1 MDEMAKQFVQL
12 GANWIEHLHCLLM
25 QVGRRFGR
33 REIQEHALE
42 YLIGLLRPL
51 ERKNGWQ
58 LAEASEHATPYNM
71 QYFLA
76 RARWDADTVRDDLT
90 DYVAEELGEP
100 DGVLVVDE
108 TGFIKKGLHSVGV
121 QRQYSGT
128 AGRVENCQV
137 GVFMAY
143 ASRRGRA
150 LMDRELYLPKVWA
163 DDMVRRAAAHVP
175 KATGFATKPQLAQK
189 MIERAMAA
197 QVPFAWITGDEVYG
211 DNRSLRV
218 WLEQQERHFVLAMA
232 CNQYVWPDMGGQV
245 MVAQLAATL
254 QAQDWTRLSAGDGAK
269 GARLY
274 EWARIPLLS
283 WNMPGQRWLML
294 RRNLQD
300 AKLAYYVCY
309 APQGTDLQTLVRVA
323 GIRWMVEECFEAA
336 KGEVGLDQYEV
347 RNWHGWYR
355 HITLAML
362 AHAYLAVLC
371 TQAVDRPDVK
381 KKRTSSTMRSW
392 KRGRR
397 QQEERQKQAWHA
409 SR

>member
-1 MDEMAKQFVQL
+1 
-12 GANWIEHLHCLLM
+12 
-25 QVGRRFGR
+25 
-33 REIQEHALE
+33 
-42 YLIGLLRPL
+42 
-51 ERKNGWQ
+51 
-58 LAEASEHATPYNM
+58 
-71 QYFLA
+71 
-76 RARWDADTVRDDLT
+76 
-90 DYVAEELGEP
+90 
-100 DGVLVVDE
+100 
-108 TGFIKKGLHSVGV
+108 
-121 QRQYSGT
+121 
-128 AGRVENCQV
+128 
-137 GVFMAY
+137 
-143 ASRRGRA
+143 
-150 LMDRELYLPKVWA
+150 
-163 DDMVRRAAAHVP
+163 
-175 KATGFATKPQLAQK
+175 

-254 QAQDWTRLSAGDGAK
+254 QAQDWTRLSAGNGAK

-323 GIRWMVEECFEAA
+323 GMRWMVEECFEAA

-381 KKRTSSTMRSW
+381 KRRHRARCATG
-392 KRGRR
+392 RGGG
-397 QQEERQKQAWHA
+397 A
-409 SR
+409 SRKSARSRRGMHPADGTGNPQAVVATGMAFRAHPCPCHSMVDLEKASSGDRQGMPL